1 MSEGVSIYVP
11 NAVPQ
16 SGDTAD
22 LERFLSDELRR
33 IGEAMR
39 LVPVQAMY
47 GGLFLDDDPAPGQVL
62 TTTDAIIEGFDAEM
76 PDNPNRMIPDA
87 VANNITTLESGV
99 VFVMANFNV
108 NVDQNR
114 IYVFTLYAD
123 GAETPFAVGLD
134 PSNQTAITAVTLSGF
149 GSVHPGTVFDI
160 RARVDSATGTMILL
174 SGEFIVFRVS
184 ELHKDQAFPI
194 A

>member
-47 GGLFLDDDPAPGQVL
+47 GGLFLDDDPAPVQLL
-62 TTTDAIIEGFDAEM
+62 TTTDAVIEGFDAEM
-76 PDNPNRMIPDA
+76 PANPNRM
-87 VANNITTLESGV
+87 VLSSVTNNITTLESGV

-123 GAETPFAVGLD
+123 NEPTPFAVGLD
-134 PSNQTAITAVTLSGF
+134 PSNQTAISAVTLAGF
-149 GSVHPGTVFDI
+149 GTVNPGTVLDI
-160 RARVDSATGTMILL
+160 RASVESATGNMILL

-184 ELHKDQAFPI
+184 ELHKDQSFPI